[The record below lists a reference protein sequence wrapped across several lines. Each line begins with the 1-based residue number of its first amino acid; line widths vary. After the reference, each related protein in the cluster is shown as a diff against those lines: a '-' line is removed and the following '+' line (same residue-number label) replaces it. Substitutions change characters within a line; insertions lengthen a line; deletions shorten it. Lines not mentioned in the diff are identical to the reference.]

1 MIAYAMEWIELLV
14 RWIHVI
20 TGVSWIGASFYFNW
34 LNHHMRPPEEPRE
47 GVGGD
52 LWAVHGGA
60 FYQVTKY
67 TVAPERLPKVLHWF
81 KYEAY
86 FTWISGFT
94 LLLLVYHLG
103 AGGLLIDPSVAE
115 LSQGAATAIGLGTLA
130 VGWVIYDLMCKSPLG
145 KSNLGLFFV
154 GFGLVAGAAV
164 GLCQV
169 FSGRGAY
176 IHVGALIGTIM
187 AANVFFVIIPGQK
200 KMVDAMIKGEE
211 PDPAYG
217 KAGAQR
223 SLHNNYFTLPV
234 LFIMVSN
241 HYPMTF
247 GHAYNWA
254 VLIALSLI
262 SAGVRHWFNLRGQ
275 GHKNV
280 WILPVAAGAM
290 VALALVSA
298 PKAADDGPPVS
309 FAEAKL
315 IINTRCSPCHSAQPT
330 QPGFVSPPGGIVY
343 DTPEQ
348 IQRMAGRIHA
358 QAVSA
363 KVMPPGNLTGITDAE
378 RAALG
383 RWIRAGANID
393 EQ

>member
-1 MIAYAMEWIELLV
+1 MSAYVLDWIELIV
-14 RWIHVI
+14 RWLHVI
-20 TGVSWIGASFYFNW
+20 TGVTWIGTSFYFNW
-34 LNHHMRPPEEPRE
+34 LNHHMRPPQTPQE
-47 GVGGD
+47 GVGGE
-52 LWAVHGGA
+52 LWSVHGGA

-67 TVAPERLPKVLHWF
+67 TVAPAQLPKTLHWF

-86 FTWISGFT
+86 FTWLSGFT

-103 AGGLLIDPSVAE
+103 GALLIDPQVAD
-115 LSQGAATAIGLGTLA
+115 LTPWQASGIGLGTLLG
-130 VGWVIYDLMCKSPLG
+130 GWILYDLMCKSPLG
-145 KSNLGLFFV
+145 RSNLGLFFV
-154 GFGLVAGAAV
+154 GFGIVAGAAV

-200 KMVDAMIKGEE
+200 KMVDAMLRGEA
-211 PDPAYG
+211 PNPAYG

-241 HYPMTF
+241 HYPMTY
-247 GHAYNWA
+247 GHAWNWA
-254 VLIALSLI
+254 VLIALSVI

-275 GHKNV
+275 GEKNV
-280 WILPVAAGAM
+280 WILPVAALAM
-290 VALALVSA
+290 VALAFVSA
-298 PKAADDGPPVS
+298 PKSAAGGAPVT
-309 FAEAKL
+309 FTEARQ
-315 IINTRCSPCHSAQPT
+315 IINARCSPCHAEKPT
-330 QPGFVSPPGGIVY
+330 HPAYQAPPAGITY

-348 IQRMAGRIHA
+348 IQRMAERIQA

-363 KVMPPGNLTGITDAE
+363 KVMPPGNLTGITDEE

-383 RWIRAGANID
+383 RWIEAGAKID
-393 EQ
+393 D